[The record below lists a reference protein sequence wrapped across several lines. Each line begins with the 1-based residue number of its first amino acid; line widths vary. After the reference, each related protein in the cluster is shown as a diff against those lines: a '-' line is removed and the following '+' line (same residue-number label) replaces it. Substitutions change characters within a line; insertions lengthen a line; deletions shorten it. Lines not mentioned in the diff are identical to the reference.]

1 MLLATRLNMNK
12 KTGVDL
18 DVSLHS
24 KLLNDFTNFLS
35 SYSNLLD
42 TAEKYQQN
50 LQARLLFEAVDQDSI
65 SVVNELTQVLVN
77 LVPEFIKINC
87 LESDLEQYIK

>member
-1 MLLATRLNMNK
+1 MLSVTRLNMNK
-12 KTGVDL
+12 KTGVEI
-18 DVSLHS
+18 DVSLHNM
-24 KLLNDFTNFLS
+24 LLKDFTNFLC
-35 SYSNLLD
+35 SYSKLLD
-42 TAEKYQQN
+42 TTEKYQQD

>member
-1 MLLATRLNMNK
+1 MLLVTRLNMNK

-18 DVSLHS
+18 DVSLHNKLLKDFTDFLYSYS
-24 KLLNDFTNFLS
+24 KLL
-35 SYSNLLD
+35 D
-42 TAEKYQQN
+42 TTEKYQQD

>member
-1 MLLATRLNMNK
+1 MLSATRLNMNK